1 MDAIEK
7 LETAI
12 KMIEEARGVPL
23 SASAVI
29 HRGEMAAVL
38 DALKKSLPK
47 TISQAEKILQEK
59 DQIIEEGRASA
70 EQLISIAREE
80 VAQMVEQTAIMKT
93 AREEAA
99 RLIEEARDEA
109 NLQRDEIE
117 HYIDS
122 RLATLE
128 VILNKTQDAV
138 ARGRERLAGAQDKD
152 VLSQLKD

>member
-1 MDAIEK
+1 MEK
-7 LETAI
+7 LEAAI

-23 SASAVI
+23 SASAVV
-29 HRGEMAAVL
+29 HRGEMLEIL

-47 TISQAEKILQEK
+47 TISQAEKILQEQNNII
-59 DQIIEEGRASA
+59 DQGRASA
-70 EQLISIAREE
+70 EQLVAMAREE
-80 VAQMVEQTAIMKT
+80 VSQMVEQTAIMKT

-99 RLIEEARDEA
+99 RLVEDAREEA

-128 VILNKTQDAV
+128 VILNKTQDAIS
-138 ARGRERLAGAQDKD
+138 RGRERLSGAQDKD

>member
-47 TISQAEKILQEK
+47 TIAQAEKILQDK

-99 RLIEEARDEA
+99 RLIEEAREEA

-128 VILNKTQDAV
+128 VILNKTQDAIS
-138 ARGRERLAGAQDKD
+138 RGRERLAGAQDKD

>member
-1 MDAIEK
+1 MDAVEK

-29 HRGEMAAVL
+29 HRGEMSFGL
-38 DALKKSLPK
+38 DAIKKSLPK
-47 TISQAEKILQEK
+47 KIAQAEKILK
-59 DQIIEEGRASA
+59 DQNQIIEEGRASA
-70 EQLISIAREE
+70 EQLISMAREE

-99 RLIEEARDEA
+99 RSIEEAREEA
-109 NLQRDEIE
+109 NMQRDEIE

-128 VILNKTQDAV
+128 VILNKTQDAI